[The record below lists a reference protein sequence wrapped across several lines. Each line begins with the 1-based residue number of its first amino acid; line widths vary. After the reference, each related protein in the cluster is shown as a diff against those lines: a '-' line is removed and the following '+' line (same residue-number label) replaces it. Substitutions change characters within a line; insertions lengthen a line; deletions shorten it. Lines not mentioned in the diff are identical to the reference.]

1 MSPRRLFRC
10 RHGNAALLFAV
21 LSVPLVLSIGAA
33 IDFGRVQVAT
43 QTLQSIVDAA
53 AMAGGAVFSDHTREQ
68 LAIDT
73 ARAYF
78 NKGAASLPDY
88 AGAGEATVTTVKTLG
103 CGDGAAQRISVAASV
118 SVNTTLMGIAVPSMT
133 VAVSATAAHPLV
145 EFYLD
150 VTDFNSDAIDD
161 LRLWWY
167 RMPAGDEDP
176 EPSDLEF
183 IIGNKVGGT
192 PEVKACVSPDQK
204 IGFALSNQPGWYA
217 CYYGGNEYGG
227 TCDKTYHYY
236 STLFPPSK
244 NAYPLWMFNSAL
256 QIVAVPTD
264 GSKAEPKIGPFE
276 ANPPDDLGYFPA
288 DASAYAPVAANGAV
302 SCNDL
307 DGRAI
312 RLYWND
318 MGGLEDEHD
327 YNDAVITFSCSSV
340 KTGSVHLE
348 R

>member
-78 NKGAASLPDY
+78 NKGVASLPDY

-150 VTDFNSDAIDD
+150 VTSFNFSAHDKIGI
-161 LRLWWY
+161 LWY
-167 RMPAGDEDP
+167 RVPAENGDP
-176 EPSDLEF
+176 TPTDLEP
-183 IIGNKVGGT
+183 IVSNDKGGAL
-192 PEVKACVSPDQK
+192 EVKACVSPDQK
-204 IGFALSNQPGWYA
+204 IGFAFSDKPAYPNL
-217 CYYGGNEYGG
+217 YGGLPSDPCCHY
-227 TCDKTYHYY
+227 YY
-236 STLFPPSK
+236 STLSPPSK
-244 NAYPLWMFNSAL
+244 NAYPLWSFNSAL
-256 QIVAVPTD
+256 QIVEVAAD
-264 GSKAEPKIGPFE
+264 GSVPQPRASTVS
-276 ANPPDDLGYFPA
+276 PPGTPGYGYFPA
-288 DASAYAPVAANGAV
+288 DANPYDSIAASGAV
-302 SCNDL
+302 SCNGL
-307 DGRAI
+307 NGKAI
-312 RLYWND
+312 HLYWND
-318 MGGLEDEHD
+318 MGGYYYDDLD
-327 YNDAVITFSCSSV
+327 YDDAEITFSCSSV